1 MKLSIDNY
9 KTLDIT
15 VRWNNEPRATM
26 EALTSWLNE
35 VSIVYQEAGERA
47 LAMGGEATA
56 RDYFTKAENLYKF
69 CKAHGAYNGR

>member
-35 VSIVYQEAGERA
+35 VSLVYLEAAQYNYTVGA
-47 LAMGGEATA
+47 EATA
-56 RDYFTKAENLYKF
+56 NDYCDKSQKLYLF
-69 CKAHGAYNGR
+69 CKAHGAYKF

>member
-15 VRWNNEPRATM
+15 ARWNNEPRATM

-35 VSIVYQEAGERA
+35 VSIVYMEAAERA
-47 LAMGGEATA
+47 LAAGAEATA
-56 RDYFTKAENLYKF
+56 NDYFDKSEKLYLF